1 VYGLINAK
9 QKDHVSKHLHDLHEK
24 VNRFLGIAGS

>member
-1 VYGLINAK
+1 MNAK
-9 QKDHVSKHLHDLHEK
+9 QKDHASEHLHDLHEK